1 MAFHL
6 IHREPMQLRNHP
18 KLVLTLLV
26 VVFFAVFSLALLS
39 PAYVTTSSPQ
49 NSHLINVVQVSYL
62 HPVKTASG
70 ASANFTNYISHYCL
84 YHD

>member
-1 MAFHL
+1 
-6 IHREPMQLRNHP
+6 MQVRNNP

-26 VVFFAVFSLALLS
+26 VVFFVVFSLALLS

-49 NSHLINVVQVSYL
+49 NSHVLNVVQVSYL
-62 HPVKTASG
+62 HPVKTATS
-70 ASANFTNYISHYCL
+70 APANFTNYVSHYCV

>member
-1 MAFHL
+1 
-6 IHREPMQLRNHP
+6 MQVRNPP
-18 KLVLTLLV
+18 KLVLALLG

-49 NSHLINVVQVSYL
+49 NSHVINVVQVSYL
-62 HPVKTASG
+62 HPVKAASG
-70 ASANFTNYISHYCL
+70 ASANFTNYISHNCL